1 MVDKNAYLQV
11 KIKHDGTYLKLF
23 APTGNGKT
31 IAYNEINNYLSKNKI
46 HNYDFVE
53 LGKALRDFHKDV
65 EFKIL
70 NDVINEI
77 DEDLLIKVSDDG
89 MRAIGKFYPP
99 SDKGNILTKDNI
111 ITVLNQEK
119 IKHGINEEN
128 IDSFI
133 AKREYGKEYS
143 LAVGTAMKQGKNA
156 RIIYHFSTDLT
167 QKPKTKEDGS
177 VDFHQLNIIS
187 HCKEGDLLASLIPEI
202 PGTPGCDVYGNNRL
216 PANVIKKK
224 LKKGKN
230 IIISEDGLKMIA
242 ETSGH
247 VALEHNEV
255 KVYNVYEIKANV
267 DNSTG
272 DIEYNGNI
280 SIKGNVLTGF
290 SVIATGNID
299 IDGVVEGAYIEA
311 GGHVILKRGIQG
323 MNRGIINAQGNIVA
337 KFIENSKVK
346 CGGFISTES
355 IMHSDVSAAGEINVS
370 GRRGFVS
377 GGKIRSGTSVTVKT
391 VGSSMGTST
400 IIEVGIDPNI
410 LDEHIKLE
418 NELKVLYE
426 NKEKI
431 LQGLNQIKKRILDSG
446 KATKDMQDY
455 IQKLVVNNTN
465 IEKQIKELTDKS
477 NGLRAIME
485 ESIGVINISGVAYPG
500 ATMIISNAIY
510 LVKDPIQYCKLIRD
524 GAEIKMLPL

>member
-1 MVDKNAYLQV
+1 MVDKNAYLQLE
-11 KIKHDGTYLKLF
+11 IKQDGTYLKLF
-23 APTGNGKT
+23 AATGNGKT

-46 HNYDFVE
+46 HNYDIVE
-53 LGKALRDFHKDV
+53 LGKAIRNFNEDV

-70 NDVINEI
+70 NDIINEI
-77 DEDLLIKVSDDG
+77 DEDLFIKVSDDG
-89 MRAIGKFYPP
+89 MKAIATFYPP
-99 SDKGNILTKDNI
+99 SKKGNKLTKNDI
-111 ITVLNQEK
+111 IIKINQEK
-119 IKHGINEEN
+119 IKHGIKEEV
-128 IDSFI
+128 IDAFI
-133 AKREYGKEYS
+133 ANREYGKEYTI
-143 LAVGTAMKQGKNA
+143 ATGTAMKQGSNA
-156 RIIYHFSTDLT
+156 RIIYHFNTDLT

-177 VDFHQLNIIS
+177 VDFHKLNIIS
-187 HCKEGDLLASLIPEI
+187 HCKEGDLLATLIPEV
-202 PGTPGCDVYGNNRL
+202 PGTPGCDVYGNNRM
-216 PANVIKKK
+216 PANVTKKK

-242 ETSGH
+242 ETNGH
-247 VALEHNEV
+247 VSLENNEV
-255 KVYNVYEIKANV
+255 KVYNVYEIKGNV

-280 SIKGNVLTGF
+280 LIKGNVITGF

-355 IMHSDVSAAGEINVS
+355 IMHSDVSASGEINVS
-370 GRRGFVS
+370 GKRGFVS
-377 GGKIRSGTSVTVKT
+377 GGTIRSGTSVTVKT

-400 IIEVGIDPNI
+400 IIEVGIQPNI
-410 LDEHIKLE
+410 LDEHRNLE
-418 NELKVLYE
+418 NELNVLYE

-431 LQGLNQIKKRILDSG
+431 SQALNQLKRKILESG
-446 KATKDMQDY
+446 KVSKDMQDY
-455 IQKLVVNNTN
+455 IQKLVANNST
-465 IEKQIKELTDKS
+465 IQKQIKELQDKS

-485 ESIGVINISGVAYPG
+485 ESVGVINVSGVAFPG
-500 ATMIISNAIY
+500 TTMIISNAIY
-510 LVKDPIQYCKLIRD
+510 LVKDNIQYCKLIRE
-524 GAEIKMLPL
+524 GAEIKILPL